1 MPREHFKR
9 IYCEYILKT
18 GSTGYIYEFSVDY
31 WAIAND
37 KILDL
42 HNYLMKK
49 KQYCIK
55 CLGLL
60 KKYLL

>member
-49 KQYCIK
+49 NNIV
-55 CLGLL
+55 
-60 KKYLL
+60 